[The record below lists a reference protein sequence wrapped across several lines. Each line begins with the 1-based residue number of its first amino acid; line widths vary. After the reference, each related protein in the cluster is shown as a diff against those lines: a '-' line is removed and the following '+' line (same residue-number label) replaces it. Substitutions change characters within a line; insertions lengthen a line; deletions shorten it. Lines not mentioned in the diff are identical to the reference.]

1 MVIKMKKED
10 DWEGEYRG
18 IKYEISAEN
27 KVSKPFLKIFFYEG
41 DDPSFDI
48 IHHGH
53 CHTLRDA
60 HRVAKLIINEELGDE
75 E

>member
-1 MVIKMKKED
+1 MITPD

-18 IKYEISAEN
+18 ISYEISAEN

-48 IHHGH
+48 EHHGY
-53 CHTLRDA
+53 CHTLRQA
-60 HRVAKLIINEELGDE
+60 HKIAKQIIDEELGDE